1 MQNADWGEMT
11 LVMMSLP
18 LARVFQCLHLSLFP
32 LSTDWE
38 KSGSSV
44 NREPQGNLRW
54 KSNSRDA
61 VASSPSFFPLVARVP
76 RRACSVDSW
85 SIVGQY
91 FADGSTTDCS
101 HVNDTWPTQWS
112 IPRSTCG
119 LIHQES
125 GGLLSP
131 DCRSRVGCILTD
143 MWPILDCYSLSV
155 DSRLPLCWWITDRS
169 STYNRHLVNAT
180 AYT

>member
-1 MQNADWGEMT
+1 MRNADWGEMT

-61 VASSPSFFPLVARVP
+61 VASSPSFFHLVARVP

-85 SIVGQY
+85 SIVGQLVH
-91 FADGSTTDCS
+91 G
-101 HVNDTWPTQWS
+101 P
-112 IPRSTCG
+112 
-119 LIHQES
+119 S
-125 GGLLSP
+125 GFS
-131 DCRSRVGCILTD
+131 
-143 MWPILDCYSLSV
+143 
-155 DSRLPLCWWITDRS
+155 LPLGGTK
-169 STYNRHLVNAT
+169 AT
-180 AYT
+180 IYQIKAYHV